1 MDFLDSSFFKNPG
14 QCLPTPAQVRALSSD
29 VSTSPQPR
37 PIIFEKPDVFV
48 KFGPYVTVAEAQCL
62 WMIRRVF
69 HGRIPVP
76 EVFGWRTDKENYV
89 FIYMELI
96 QGQTLLD
103 SWGDLTSLDKKSL
116 CDQLCQIVGFL
127 RQLEQFS
134 SDMYIGSINRQQLLD
149 YVFQTQPEAG
159 PFLSISAFNDWFSCL
174 PQRRLPMSS
183 RYKDPYRGMLPDTGE
198 IKFTHG
204 DLHRGNIIVS
214 SAAPA
219 RILAIVDWA
228 QAGWYPDYWEYCKAL
243 YTCWYEDE
251 WRRDWI
257 DKFLCPRMQEFEVFA
272 EYTMAIGS
280 V

>member
-1 MDFLDSSFFKNPG
+1 MSDSQLFTAAWTVFFRHVHR
-14 QCLPTPAQVRALSSD
+14 C
-29 VSTSPQPR
+29 
-37 PIIFEKPDVFV
+37 
-48 KFGPYVTVAEAQCL
+48 GPESQWNNSKMNAN
-62 WMIRRVF
+62 WF
-69 HGRIPVP
+69 FP
-76 EVFGWRTDKENYV
+76 
-89 FIYMELI
+89 
-96 QGQTLLD
+96 
-103 SWGDLTSLDKKSL
+103 
-116 CDQLCQIVGFL
+116 
-127 RQLEQFS
+127 
-134 SDMYIGSINRQQLLD
+134 GSINRQQLLD

-204 DLHRGNIIVS
+204 DLHWGNIIVS

-251 WRRDWI
+251 WRREWI
-257 DKFLCPRMQEFEVFA
+257 DKFLCPRMQEFGVFA

-280 V
+280 VWIKQ